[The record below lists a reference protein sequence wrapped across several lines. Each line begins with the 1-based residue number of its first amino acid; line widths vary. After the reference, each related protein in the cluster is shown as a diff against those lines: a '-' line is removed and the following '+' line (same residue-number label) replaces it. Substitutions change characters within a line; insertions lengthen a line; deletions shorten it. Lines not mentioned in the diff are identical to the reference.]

1 MYTVPPISLAL
12 NIIVS
17 SAAFFNYLKA
27 GHLSLR
33 LSFPLLISVPFAF
46 IGGSIVLPEKML
58 TLIFVISLFSAS
70 AVLLLSR
77 VTRRITFQHEKI
89 RKMNLNFFKTALI
102 TSPLGAL
109 LGSIS
114 GLVGIG
120 GGIWL
125 SPILII
131 SGLANPKQAAASAS
145 LFILTNSTSGFIAH
159 TITKDI
165 DFDLI
170 IPLSIVV
177 LIGGLMGSRL
187 GAFKFDHHKIII
199 IIGILVTLAA
209 LNLATRLFK

>member
-33 LSFPLLISVPFAF
+33 LSFPLLISIPFAF
-46 IGGSIVLPEKML
+46 IGGSIILPEKML

-70 AVLLLSR
+70 AALLLSGR
-77 VTRRITFQHEKI
+77 RRITFQHEKI
-89 RKMNLNFFKTALI
+89 RKMNLSFVKTTLI
-102 TSPLGAL
+102 TTPLGAL

-125 SPILII
+125 SPILIM

-145 LFILTNSTSGFIAH
+145 LFILTNSISGFIAH
-159 TITKDI
+159 TITKNI

-187 GAFKFDHHKIII
+187 GALKFDHQKIII
-199 IIGILVTLAA
+199 IIGILVALAA
-209 LNLATRLFK
+209 INLATRLFK

>member
-1 MYTVPPISLAL
+1 LYTVPPISLAL

-17 SAAFFNYLKA
+17 SAALFNYIKA

-46 IGGSIVLPEKML
+46 IGGSIILPEKML

-70 AVLLLSR
+70 AALLLSGR
-77 VTRRITFQHEKI
+77 RRITFQHEKI
-89 RKMNLNFFKTALI
+89 RKMNLNFVKTTLI
-102 TSPLGAL
+102 TTPLGAL

-125 SPILII
+125 SPILIM

-145 LFILTNSTSGFIAH
+145 LFILTNSISGFIAH
-159 TITKDI
+159 TITKNI

-187 GAFKFDHHKIII
+187 GALKFDHQKIII
-199 IIGILVTLAA
+199 IIGILVALAA
-209 LNLATRLFK
+209 INLATRLFK

>member
-1 MYTVPPISLAL
+1 LYTVPPISLAL

-33 LSFPLLISVPFAF
+33 LSFPLLISIPFAF
-46 IGGSIVLPEKML
+46 IGGSIILPEKML

-70 AVLLLSR
+70 AALLLSGR
-77 VTRRITFQHEKI
+77 RRITFQHEKI
-89 RKMNLNFFKTALI
+89 RKMNLNFVRTALI
-102 TSPLGAL
+102 TTPLGAL

-125 SPILII
+125 SPILIM

-145 LFILTNSTSGFIAH
+145 LFILTNSISGFIAH
-159 TITKDI
+159 TITKNI

-187 GAFKFDHHKIII
+187 GALKFDHQKIII
-199 IIGILVTLAA
+199 IIGILVALAA
-209 LNLATRLFK
+209 INLATRLFK

>member
-1 MYTVPPISLAL
+1 LYTVPPISLAL

-33 LSFPLLISVPFAF
+33 LSFPLLISIPFAF
-46 IGGSIVLPEKML
+46 IGGSIILSEKML

-70 AVLLLSR
+70 AALLLSGR
-77 VTRRITFQHEKI
+77 RRITFQREKI
-89 RKMNLNFFKTALI
+89 RKMNLNFGRTALI
-102 TSPLGAL
+102 TTPLGAL

-125 SPILII
+125 SPILIM

-145 LFILTNSTSGFIAH
+145 LFILTNSISGFIAH

-165 DFDLI
+165 DFGLV

-187 GAFKFDHHKIII
+187 GALKFDHQKIII
-199 IIGILVTLAA
+199 IIGILVALAA
-209 LNLATRLFK
+209 INLATRLFK

>member
-33 LSFPLLISVPFAF
+33 LSFPLLISIPFAF
-46 IGGSIVLPEKML
+46 IGGSIILPEKML

-70 AVLLLSR
+70 AALLLSGR
-77 VTRRITFQHEKI
+77 RRITFQREKI
-89 RKMNLNFFKTALI
+89 RKMNLNFARTALI
-102 TSPLGAL
+102 TTPLGAL

-125 SPILII
+125 SPILIM
-131 SGLANPKQAAASAS
+131 SSLANPKQAAASDS
-145 LFILTNSTSGFIAH
+145 LFILTNSISGFIAH

-165 DFDLI
+165 DFGLV

-187 GAFKFDHHKIII
+187 GALKFDHQKIII
-199 IIGILVTLAA
+199 IIGILVALAA
-209 LNLATRLFK
+209 INLATRLFK

>member
-33 LSFPLLISVPFAF
+33 LSFPLLISIPFAF
-46 IGGSIVLPEKML
+46 IGGSIILPEKML

-70 AVLLLSR
+70 AALLLSGR
-77 VTRRITFQHEKI
+77 RRITFQREKI
-89 RKMNLNFFKTALI
+89 RKMNLNFVKTTLI
-102 TSPLGAL
+102 TTPLGAL

-125 SPILII
+125 SPILIM

-145 LFILTNSTSGFIAH
+145 LFILTNSISGFIAH

-165 DFDLI
+165 DFGLV

-187 GAFKFDHHKIII
+187 GALKFDHQKIII
-199 IIGILVTLAA
+199 IIGILVALAA
-209 LNLATRLFK
+209 INLATRLFK